1 MVERSDRT
9 LQTLFQCKMG
19 LGEGSLQRLVGGG
32 GDLKTGQ
39 FSGQKGPLGSRKE
52 KASGGPGFPG
62 RQGVGS
68 HTCKVDSDRFLNTY
82 CVPGSNTRH
91 ASSPLQTGKLRPEE
105 VKQV

>member
-1 MVERSDRT
+1 
-9 LQTLFQCKMG
+9 MG

-82 CVPGSNTRH
+82 CVPGSSIQGIFQAGIQERV
-91 ASSPLQTGKLRPEE
+91 AVSYCRGSS
-105 VKQV
+105 